1 MKEPENV
8 HAFQDP
14 TNPKSARHLRD
25 ANGVPRANGMWSAGG
40 ADDEPPHAHDAPTAR
55 EAGEVTSLR
64 KAPAPGR
71 ATGLRSVSEDGRPA
85 GREEGSEGLDD
96 TIDLTRLPTPAGLS
110 TPTGPFDST
119 GPFDPTGPFGLLTD
133 DCERCRDKPA
143 RGDSRRIAELEAE
156 LAVLRSANEILVSVA
171 TYFAKNGPGPAH
183 RPADEH

>member
-1 MKEPENV
+1 M

-25 ANGVPRANGMWSAGG
+25 ANDVHRANGMWSAGV

-55 EAGEVTSLR
+55 EAGQVTSLR

-71 ATGLRSVSEDGRPA
+71 ATGLRPVSEDGRPA
-85 GREEGSEGLDD
+85 GRAEGSEGLDD
-96 TIDLTRLPTPAGLS
+96 TSDLTRPSTPA
-110 TPTGPFDST
+110 

-171 TYFAKNGPGPAH
+171 TYFAKNGSGPAH
-183 RPADEH
+183 RAADEH